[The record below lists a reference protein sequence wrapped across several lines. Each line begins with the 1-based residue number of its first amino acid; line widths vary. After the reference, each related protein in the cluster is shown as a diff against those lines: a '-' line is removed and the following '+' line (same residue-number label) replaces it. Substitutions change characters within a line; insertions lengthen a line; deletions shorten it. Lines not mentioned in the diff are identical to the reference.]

1 MIPKSYLSNN
11 VETSAKSIEKVCSS
25 FLSIDPDT
33 NTYDYCKPYVMI
45 SEPDDNYECQADD
58 FSTNE
63 TYNFKVNTCSKIL
76 YKEFEY
82 ESTFVTDMNL
92 VCDGQFKVA
101 LVATLFLFGFF
112 VGSFVFGVL
121 GQWFFT
127 FKKIPPSRSQP
138 FFEHYVVHNT
148 IGGGV
153 LGQKVLWK
161 FFFRNVLGI
170 FYAY

>member
-1 MIPKSYLSNN
+1 MKTPLLKKHA
-11 VETSAKSIEKVCSS
+11 VF
-25 FLSIDPDT
+25 FLYTDPET

-45 SEPDDNYECQADD
+45 SEPDDNYECQAED

-82 ESTFVTDMNL
+82 DSTFVTDMNL

-127 FKKIPPSRSQP
+127 FKKNSSHTVPPL
-138 FFEHYVVHNT
+138 F
-148 IGGGV
+148 
-153 LGQKVLWK
+153 
-161 FFFRNVLGI
+161 
-170 FYAY
+170 